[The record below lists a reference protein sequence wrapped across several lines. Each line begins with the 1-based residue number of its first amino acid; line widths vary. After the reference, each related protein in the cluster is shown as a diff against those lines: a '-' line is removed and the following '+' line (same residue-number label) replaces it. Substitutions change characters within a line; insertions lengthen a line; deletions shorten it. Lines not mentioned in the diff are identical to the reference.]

1 MVLSSKV
8 AEIGT
13 RHSSTCAEQQAN
25 LLLVLIEQHCMG
37 CVVYVAVVPWQGC
50 HTALAGI
57 RCDSSGLD
65 YFKLIAENYA
75 CLLSPCLADTTG
87 F

>member
-8 AEIGT
+8 EEIGT

-57 RCDSSGLD
+57 
-65 YFKLIAENYA
+65 
-75 CLLSPCLADTTG
+75 
-87 F
+87 